1 MPASDRMRRL
11 LQSFWR
17 RYGTDGAESMEG
29 FDESSARPA
38 GGGVRPGQAGTS
50 WLRNTV
56 PVMAAQ
62 HQARWSELWN
72 ELTVL
77 REHARRLRHLSHEEP
92 LAQHNPGYPK
102 AGLGRSHADEVREVL
117 SGIQR
122 GLEQIRQGLPSVL
135 PEGTQFPGIAAD
147 EQPKETAAR
156 LEALS
161 RLAETLAREAFQPL
175 PPLPPHAPPY
185 LFEPPGH
192 DLAGT
197 KAVLLAIGIER
208 VTTSIRNLM
217 LAAANS
223 TS

>member
-1 MPASDRMRRL
+1 MGDH
-11 LQSFWR
+11 
-17 RYGTDGAESMEG
+17 D
-29 FDESSARPA
+29 
-38 GGGVRPGQAGTS
+38 RPGQAGAP

-56 PVMAAQ
+56 PVMGAR
-62 HQARWSELWN
+62 HSARWSEMWN
-72 ELTVL
+72 ESTVL
-77 REHARRLRHLSHEEP
+77 REHARLLRHLSHEEP

-122 GLEQIRQGLPSVL
+122 GLEQIRQGLRSVL
-135 PEGTQFPGIAAD
+135 PEETPLPGIAAD
-147 EQPKETAAR
+147 EQPTEIAAR
-156 LEALS
+156 LDALS

-208 VTTSIRNLM
+208 LTTSLRNLM

>member
-1 MPASDRMRRL
+1 MGDH
-11 LQSFWR
+11 
-17 RYGTDGAESMEG
+17 D
-29 FDESSARPA
+29 
-38 GGGVRPGQAGTS
+38 RPGQAGAP

-56 PVMAAQ
+56 PVMGAR
-62 HQARWSELWN
+62 HSARWSEMWN
-72 ELTVL
+72 ESTVL
-77 REHARRLRHLSHEEP
+77 REHARLLRHLSHEEP

-122 GLEQIRQGLPSVL
+122 GLEQIRHGLRSVL
-135 PEGTQFPGIAAD
+135 PEETPLPGIAAD
-147 EQPKETAAR
+147 EQPTEIAAR
-156 LEALS
+156 LDALS

-208 VTTSIRNLM
+208 LTTSLRNLM

>member
-1 MPASDRMRRL
+1 M
-11 LQSFWR
+11 
-17 RYGTDGAESMEG
+17 AEAHPE
-29 FDESSARPA
+29 
-38 GGGVRPGQAGTS
+38 
-50 WLRNTV
+50 
-56 PVMAAQ
+56 
-62 HQARWSELWN
+62 RWAEMWN
-72 ELTVL
+72 DLTVL

-102 AGLGRSHADEVREVL
+102 AGLGRSRADEVREVL

-122 GLEQIRQGLPSVL
+122 GLEQVRHGLPSVL
-135 PEGTQFPGIAAD
+135 PEATHLSGVAAD
-147 EQPKETAAR
+147 EHRGEIAAR

-185 LFEPPGH
+185 LFEQPGH

-208 VTTSIRNLM
+208 LTTSLRNLM
-217 LAAANS
+217 LAIANA
-223 TS
+223 TAG

>member
-1 MPASDRMRRL
+1 MTE
-11 LQSFWR
+11 QQ
-17 RYGTDGAESMEG
+17 
-29 FDESSARPA
+29 PA
-38 GGGVRPGQAGTS
+38 G
-50 WLRNTV
+50 
-56 PVMAAQ
+56 
-62 HQARWSELWN
+62 WSETWN
-72 ELTVL
+72 ELTAL
-77 REHARRLRHLSHEEP
+77 REHAKRLRHLSHDEP

-102 AGLGRSHADEVREVL
+102 AGLGRSHADEVRQVL

-122 GLEQIRQGLPSVL
+122 GLERVRQGLPSVL
-135 PEGTQFPGIAAD
+135 SEEIPFAGIAAD
-147 EQPKETAAR
+147 EQPEELLAR
-156 LEALS
+156 LGALS

-175 PPLPPHAPPY
+175 PPLPPHSPPY

-217 LAAANS
+217 LAAVNS

>member
-1 MPASDRMRRL
+1 MGDHDRC
-11 LQSFWR
+11 
-17 RYGTDGAESMEG
+17 E
-29 FDESSARPA
+29 
-38 GGGVRPGQAGTS
+38 QAGAPRS
-50 WLRNTV
+50 RNTV
-56 PVMAAQ
+56 PAMVEMPPE
-62 HQARWSELWN
+62 RWSEMWN

-117 SGIQR
+117 DAIQR
-122 GLEQIRQGLPSVL
+122 GLAKIRQGLPSML
-135 PEGTQFPGIAAD
+135 PQSIQVTGVAAD
-147 EQPKETAAR
+147 EQPTATAAR
-156 LEALS
+156 LDALS

-197 KAVLLAIGIER
+197 KAILLAIGIER
-208 VTTSIRNLM
+208 LTTSLRNLM
-217 LAAANS
+217 LALAN
-223 TS
+223 TIR